1 MKKHLAIYAALL
13 VILAAF
19 TSCSPSN
26 TAGLGISRERGS
38 MSFKIFQT
46 LDNGEALANPT
57 SSSVDVAK
65 IVSLEELYYDGKVVG
80 GYFILIDTFKYQT
93 RNGDIKTV
101 PVFIKQKEYKKWK
114 LLHSSAKRT
123 SLTL

>member
-1 MKKHLAIYAALL
+1 MMKKYLTIYAALL

-57 SSSVDVAK
+57 SSASDVAK
-65 IVSLEELYYDGKVVG
+65 IVSLEEIYYDGKVVN
-80 GYFILIDTFKYQT
+80 GYFILIDTFRYRT
-93 RNGDIKTV
+93 RNGEIRTA

-114 LLHSSAKRT
+114 YLQSMQKST
-123 SLTL
+123 SL

>member
-1 MKKHLAIYAALL
+1 MKKHLTIYAALL

-19 TSCSPSN
+19 TSCSTSN
-26 TAGLGISRERGS
+26 TAGVGISRERGS
-38 MSFKIFQT
+38 MGFKIFQT
-46 LDNGEALANPT
+46 LGNGEALVHPT
-57 SSSVDVAK
+57 SNSVDVAK

-114 LLHSSAKRT
+114 YLQSMQKST
-123 SLTL
+123 SL

>member
-1 MKKHLAIYAALL
+1 MKRILTIFAALL
-13 VILAAF
+13 VLLAAF

-26 TAGLGISRERGS
+26 TAGLGISRERGT

-65 IVSLEELYYDGKVVG
+65 IVSLEEIYYDGKVVN

-101 PVFIKQKEYKKWK
+101 PVFIKQKEHKKWK
-114 LLHSSAKRT
+114 QLKSTHNSI
-123 SLTL
+123 SL